1 MARPRSE
8 DKRNAI
14 LDAATRV
21 IAVEGVSAPTAK
33 IAKLA
38 QVAEGTL
45 FTYFSNKD
53 ELLNELYLELK
64 TQLRQTMA
72 AEALK
77 ATKSLKATALHV
89 WTHYVNWGVANPDE
103 RKVLAQL
110 PYLPRTLGLMWNV
123 AKPWTIAWIILLVVE
138 GVLPAASVYLTKLV
152 VDGLVKALKNGGS
165 WPDVRSVLVLVAVLA
180 GFMLLLE
187 IVHGAIGWIR
197 TVQAELLK
205 DHITGL
211 IHAKSASMDLAF
223 YEFPDYYDHLHRA
236 RSEATYRPVALLE
249 NLGTLFQNSITIIAM
264 GAILIPLGPWLSAAL
279 LLSTLPAFFVVVR
292 YAVVQYQWRVRTT
305 EDERRT
311 VYYDWILTGAE
322 AAPELRLFGLGKY
335 FRSAYQDLRLRLRH
349 ERLSLAR
356 RQSLGELAAGIIA
369 LLITGAALVWML
381 WKAMHGLITLG
392 DLALIYA
399 AFNQGQRLMRTLL
412 ASVGQLYANSL
423 FLGDL
428 FEFLALEPR
437 VREPSADEEK
447 TLPGLYEEINFKQI
461 SFRYPESP
469 RNALEDFNLRVSAG
483 QVVAIVGP
491 NGAGKSTLIKLLC
504 RFYDPESGSIE
515 IDGTDLRQVPTQQLR
530 RLITVLFQQPFHYNV
545 TVRENI
551 AYSDLEREPAMNEI
565 QAAVEAAGAE
575 EIVAGLPQGYRSL
588 LGRWFAGGTELSV
601 GEWQRIALARA
612 FLRPSELIVLDEP
625 TSALDPKSEFEVF
638 EQFRQLAAGRATL
651 LISHRLS
658 TVKMADRIYVLSGG
672 RIVEYGTHEELV
684 ELGSDYASL
693 YNTQA
698 ASYR

>member
-1 MARPRSE
+1 MTPAP
-8 DKRNAI
+8 KI
-14 LDAATRV
+14 LT
-21 IAVEGVSAPTAK
+21 EK
-33 IAKLA
+33 
-38 QVAEGTL
+38 
-45 FTYFSNKD
+45 
-53 ELLNELYLELK
+53 
-64 TQLRQTMA
+64 M
-72 AEALK
+72 
-77 ATKSLKATALHV
+77 
-89 WTHYVNWGVANPDE
+89 

-110 PYLPRTLGLMWNV
+110 PYLPRTLGLMWSV
-123 AKPWTIAWIILLVVE
+123 ARPWAIAWIILLVVE

-165 WPDVRSVLVLVAVLA
+165 WPDIRAVLVLVAVLA

-264 GAILIPLGPWLSAAL
+264 GAILIPLGPWLSVAL

-437 VREPSADEEK
+437 VREPLADEEK
-447 TLPGLYEEINFKQI
+447 TVPGLYEEINFKRI
-461 SFRYPESP
+461 SFRYPESQ
-469 RNALEDFNLRVSAG
+469 RKALDDFNLKIPAG
-483 QVVAIVGP
+483 KIVAIVGP

-515 IDGTDLRQVPTQQLR
+515 IDGIDLRQIPTHQLR
-530 RLITVLFQQPFHYNV
+530 RLVTVLFQQPFHYND

-551 AYSDLEREPAMNEI
+551 TYGDLERESAMSEI

-575 EIVAGLPQGYRSL
+575 EIVTRLPQGYRSL

-612 FLRPSELIVLDEP
+612 FLRNAPIIILDEP
-625 TSALDPKSEFEVF
+625 TSALDPWAEADWLER
-638 EQFRQLAAGRATL
+638 FRKLAVGRTAIVIT
-651 LISHRLS
+651 HRF
-658 TVKMADRIYVLSGG
+658 TTAMHADVIHVMELG
-672 RIVEYGTHEELV
+672 RIVESGTHEEL
-684 ELGSDYASL
+684 LIQNGRYSASWKRQMSAQEKCL
-693 YNTQA
+693 LK
-698 ASYR
+698 